1 MTYIE
6 TIVPAI
12 QAEQVAD
19 DVAPVTAEYVP
30 AKASDEE
37 YGHVDLNISVSVT
50 ITKEEGEKMEADF
63 STRDT
68 GRGAGGRKDK
78 EKSYGVEQ
86 EKRGN
91 EEGRRRAWK
100 NKNKFPAMS
109 RTPRPPPQSMKYGDK
124 TTCDTSGAGRG

>member
-37 YGHVDLNISVSVT
+37 YGHVDLNTSVSVT
-50 ITKEEGEKMEADF
+50 ITKEEGEKMGADF
-63 STRDT
+63 S
-68 GRGAGGRKDK
+68 
-78 EKSYGVEQ
+78 S
-86 EKRGN
+86 
-91 EEGRRRAWK
+91 
-100 NKNKFPAMS
+100 
-109 RTPRPPPQSMKYGDK
+109 
-124 TTCDTSGAGRG
+124 